1 MSSIRDLKDF
11 LDHSH
16 SPYHAVANL
25 AARLDADGYTRLS
38 EGADWQLE
46 KGGKYYFTR
55 GGCAV
60 FAFRIPT
67 ADPVGFSIAA
77 AHSDRPSFKLKEN
90 GILEGQYTRLSVEG
104 DGGM

>member
-16 SPYHAVANL
+16 SPYPAVANL

-46 KGGKYYFTR
+46 KGGKYYQLYT
-55 GGCAV
+55 G
-60 FAFRIPT
+60 AF
-67 ADPVGFSIAA
+67 
-77 AHSDRPSFKLKEN
+77 E
-90 GILEGQYTRLSVEG
+90 LE
-104 DGGM
+104 